1 MADRKMEDLAAE
13 LQVMTETQDFMGA
26 LTVIKT
32 NKDVLTT
39 NLQSAG
45 VREILKKA
53 TKDRLL
59 LSFVD
64 SVGFGA
70 RPLPEALARLERL
83 ISFTPGTRVLN
94 AAWGLGVIKRL
105 DYFYRKITVDF
116 KTRKGHQFTFD
127 AACDMLVIAP
137 EDHIL
142 VTAAADPA
150 YVEAMI
156 KDKPGEFVERMLKSF
171 GDMPVTRLEEE
182 CAKHG
187 FVKSANWKAFWERA
201 RTALKSQEK
210 RLVEIPVRRA
220 EPIHLKAS
228 AETYGESW
236 FIAFS
241 QMKDPK
247 SILSAIKEL
256 EGASRLEKLDDASRA
271 KLSERLEFALKGTRG
286 VDDALYARLAFC
298 VDALRLEVPPT
309 AKCRNY
315 LWEGDRYLAAARAL
329 PARDVG
335 NLVVFMTAGNREET
349 KHNLFAAMPKMNFT
363 FLAETLKFFSND
375 ADCEE
380 AVAAL
385 LNDPHPPATLVTCV
399 LGRYDDFKKW
409 SKLPPLVAILQHA
422 IALGEGRQTGETLKM
437 QNVVR
442 RLFADKSWLEDIF
455 SRLAQNEK
463 IQVFE
468 RFQASTAW
476 SPATHRTIT
485 VRMTKLDPALASH
498 MVKRVEKKA
507 AARVTSQRSFNEK
520 KAAYEKLVTVEMPE
534 NTRRIEFAR
543 GYGDLSENAEYQY
556 AKDEQRALLQ
566 KQSLMQKD
574 LDEVSPTLFENVET
588 DEVRMG
594 TIAVLSSEGG
604 ERRYVVLGEWDNEP
618 TLGIISSGTRLAA
631 NLLGKKPGDAVELS
645 DADGNA
651 IAAKLERI
659 EPLTDELKVWIK
671 G

>member
-13 LQVMTETQDFMGA
+13 LQLKTEAQDFMGA
-26 LTVIKT
+26 LAIIKA

-64 SVGFGA
+64 SVGFGT
-70 RPLPEALARLERL
+70 RPLQEALARLEKL
-83 ISFTPGTRVLN
+83 VAFVPGTRVLN
-94 AAWGLGVIKRL
+94 AAWGLGEIKRL

-116 KTRKGHQFTFD
+116 KVRKGHQLTFD
-127 AACDMLVIAP
+127 AACEMLVIAP

-142 VTAAADPA
+142 VTAAADPTR
-150 YVEAMI
+150 VEAMI
-156 KDKPGEFVERMLKSF
+156 KEQPGEFVKAMLKSF

-187 FVKSANWKAFWERA
+187 FVKSANWKQFWDHA
-201 RTALKSQEK
+201 RTDLKK
-210 RLVEIPVRRA
+210 DRLVEIPVRRA

-228 AETYGESW
+228 AETYGDSW

-256 EGASRLEKLDDASRA
+256 EGTGRMKSLDEAARA
-271 KLSERLEFALKGTRG
+271 KFSDRLGFALKGARG

-298 VDALRLEVPPT
+298 VDALKLEEPPT
-309 AKCRNY
+309 SKCRNY
-315 LWEGDRYLAAARAL
+315 LWEGDRYLAAARTL
-329 PARDVG
+329 PARDIG
-335 NLVVFMTAGNREET
+335 NLVVFMTAENREET
-349 KHNLFAAMPKMNFT
+349 KHRLFEAFPKMNFT
-363 FLAETLKFFSND
+363 LLVETLKFFSSD

-385 LNDPHPPATLVTCV
+385 LNEPHPPATLVTCI
-399 LGRYDDFKKW
+399 LARYDDFKKW
-409 SKLPPLVAILQHA
+409 GKLPPLVAILQHA

-437 QNVVR
+437 QNVIR
-442 RLFADKSWLEDIF
+442 RLFADKNWLEETF
-455 SRLAQNEK
+455 SRLGQNEK

-498 MVKRVEKKA
+498 VVKHVEKKA
-507 AARVTSQRSFNEK
+507 AARVTSQRSYNEK
-520 KAAYEKLVTVEMPE
+520 KAAYEKLVTVDMPE

-574 LDEVSPTLFENVET
+574 LDEVSATLFENVET

-594 TIAVLSSEGG
+594 TVAVLSSEGG
-604 ERRYVVLGEWDNEP
+604 EKRFVVLGEWDNEP
-618 TLGIISSGTRLAA
+618 SLGIISSGTRLAA
-631 NLLGKKPGDAVELS
+631 NLLGKKPGDDVELT

-651 IAAKLERI
+651 VAAKVERV
-659 EPLTDELKVWIK
+659 EALTDELKAWIK